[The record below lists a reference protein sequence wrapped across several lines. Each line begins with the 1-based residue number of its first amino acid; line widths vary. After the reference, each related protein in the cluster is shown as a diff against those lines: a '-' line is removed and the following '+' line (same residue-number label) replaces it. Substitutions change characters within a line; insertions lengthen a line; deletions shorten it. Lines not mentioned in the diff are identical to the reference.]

1 LLALLSAH
9 DPAPIL
15 PRVALV
21 LGGEVLPPSLLS
33 QLHALAAPCRIF
45 NHYGPTEA
53 TIGALIHDLGTL
65 PSAAESY
72 SPPASVPLGRPL
84 ANGEAHLLDAWGHPV
99 PAGIAGE
106 LWLGGPGLA
115 QGYLHQPDLTRQ
127 RFVSHPFQPGSSA
140 RLYRTGDL
148 ARLDEQGRICF
159 LGRVDGQVKL
169 RGFRIELGEIEAALC
184 QHPGVRTA
192 AVVLEQQEGREPRL
206 VAYLV
211 ARSAQPPSRE
221 QVRAFLAHRLPEVM
235 IPAVCVPLDA
245 LPLTPNGKLDRRRL
259 PAPDTHPAQKHETSD
274 SGQPRSPLEEIL

>member
-1 LLALLSAH
+1 
-9 DPAPIL
+9 
-15 PRVALV
+15 
-21 LGGEVLPPSLLS
+21 
-33 QLHALAAPCRIF
+33 
-45 NHYGPTEA
+45 
-53 TIGALIHDLGTL
+53 
-65 PSAAESY
+65 
-72 SPPASVPLGRPL
+72 
-84 ANGEAHLLDAWGHPV
+84 
-99 PAGIAGE
+99 
-106 LWLGGPGLA
+106 
-115 QGYLHQPDLTRQ
+115 RQ

-159 LGRVDGQVKL
+159 LGRVDAQVKL

-259 PAPDTHPAQKHETSD
+259 PAPDGQSAVFAPTHAIGLARNPIEETLVALWRDALHLSQISIHDDFFALGGHSLLATRIVSQIHTQLEVDLPIAALFNHPTVAKLAYFIASALAGGQEEAYPPLQPVDRTQSLPLSFAQ
-274 SGQPRSPLEEIL
+274 QRLWFL